1 VVLRYAVQLC
11 YVATPCVIAYSFAQK
26 HKKRA
31 GVLQA
36 MGGAKS
42 LVPRVEQMLLSRAQ
56 AGDEATQGVLPTDS
70 TLLIE
75 FLMGRDGVDF
85 HSDEEGGRNGSR
97 IRLHHTFR
105 SQLATDILHC
115 LDADDASNQVTKQ
128 GTLGLSKPGVQLSSQ
143 KANALKNRPDLHP
156 LCKLEVVEAAAKEKK
171 RKVSVLRA
179 AFFGVGQILT
189 PLSVLLR
196 TTSVPARRSTRCK
209 NRKTPPTWSGSK
221 HTAAPLL
228 LLFVGMY
235 SYSNACVDC
244 HVRLCKGEPNV
255 SARSELVTWKRR
267 KQRTSHARVLPK
279 LSEASIPLRAHHCWR
294 RSIRRSLTP
303 V

>member
-1 VVLRYAVQLC
+1 MPVIGEVYSTCFCILVFCLNLAKLAKFQL
-11 YVATPCVIAYSFAQK
+11 VAFEPLTPFLSFARLALLVRSLRTDHTSIANQ
-26 HKKRA
+26 
-31 GVLQA
+31 LQPIT
-36 MGGAKS
+36 
-42 LVPRVEQMLLSRAQ
+42 LVHTTSPV
-56 AGDEATQGVLPTDS
+56 T
-70 TLLIE
+70 
-75 FLMGRDGVDF
+75 
-85 HSDEEGGRNGSR
+85 
-97 IRLHHTFR
+97 HHTFR